1 MSDFVHNAAL
11 LPDPFRLLWREK
23 VSSTN
28 DDLRALAEKGTAEG
42 LILIANE
49 QTAGRGRRG
58 AAWLS
63 PKGEN
68 LAFSVLLR
76 PTASKALWH
85 RLSLAAGLAV
95 AEALEGYVPVAEIK
109 WPNDVRVSG
118 KKIAGILVEAGADFV
133 IIGIGINVNSTAFPE
148 ELAATSLREEL
159 GEGMD
164 RAELLRVVINRL
176 ARRSGEIGAGF
187 DGVLKAIRER
197 CALTG
202 HRVSFLAAGKRREG
216 VVKGIGT
223 AGELLVEINGVSE
236 SLVQA
241 DEVRVM
247 GADIFKR
254 RQPREDEGIGD

>member
-1 MSDFVHNAAL
+1 MSEFDHVAVF

-28 DDLRALAEKGTAEG
+28 DELRDLAEKGTTEG
-42 LILIANE
+42 LILIADE

-76 PTASKALWH
+76 PAESKALWH

-95 AEALEGYVPVAEIK
+95 AEALEARVPSAEIK

-118 KKIAGILVEAGADFV
+118 KKVAGILVEAGADFV
-133 IIGIGINVNSTAFPE
+133 IIGIGINVNSACFPE

-159 GEGMD
+159 GEGVD
-164 RAELLRVVINRL
+164 RAEVLHSVIKRL
-176 ARRSGEIGAGF
+176 ARRVGEIGVDFEGM
-187 DGVLKAIRER
+187 LKSIRER

-202 HRVSFLAAGKRREG
+202 HRVSFLSADKRREG

-223 AGELLVEINGVSE
+223 AGELLVEIDGVTE

-241 DEVRVM
+241 DEVRIV
-247 GADIFKR
+247 G
-254 RQPREDEGIGD
+254 